1 MPAYARLFLLIGI
14 NSTASG
20 KKKKRRKSVV
30 EPLMVLENKVVSS
43 CWVLASGFFAWHMGV
58 SNNIYIYIYVKDFEF

>member
-1 MPAYARLFLLIGI
+1 MLGCFVYWNKFYRVWKK
-14 NSTASG
+14 

-43 CWVLASGFFAWHMGV
+43 CWVLASGFFTWHMGV
-58 SNNIYIYIYVKDFEF
+58 SNNIYVKDFEF